1 MRSWNYC
8 KNIVWH
14 AREERGMSWGKC
26 ISWVVFN
33 VHFGMFVFNVHLS
46 VFVFNMHL
54 DMLRQANYALI
65 WQCSTDNIGQIHVRG
80 SLHLIQPLCV

>member
-1 MRSWNYC
+1 
-8 KNIVWH
+8 
-14 AREERGMSWGKC
+14 MSWGKC